1 MTPTFSG
8 APPFFRAACAVV
20 RGFAGLTKGLSLE
33 GLEHLPPSGPVIV
46 AGNHVSLIEG
56 PLVGYAVGRVRQP
69 SFMIKEE
76 LFRFPPLGWT
86 LRELGGIPLDRGGRG
101 DVKALRRAL
110 NVLAGGGCMVVF
122 PEGTRSKDGQP
133 LKPKAGVGLLARQS
147 GAPVVPVRARNTL
160 SALSGERPYRLTF
173 GAPVPA
179 PPKDPEDSRSADRA
193 FAEAVMAAIF
203 AL

>member
-8 APPFFRAACAVV
+8 APPFFRAACGVV
-20 RGFAGLTKGLSLE
+20 GAFAGLTKGLSVS
-33 GLEHLPPSGPVIV
+33 GLEHLPAAGPVIV

-56 PLVGYAVGRVRQP
+56 PLVGCVVGRVRLP
-69 SFMIKEE
+69 SFMVKEE

-86 LRELGGIPLDRGGRG
+86 LRELGGIPLDRGARG

-110 NVLAGGGCMVVF
+110 NVLEAGGCMVVF
-122 PEGTRSKDGQP
+122 PEGTRSKDGKP

-147 GAPVVPVRARNTL
+147 GAAVVPVRARNTL

-173 GAPVPA
+173 GPPLPA
-179 PPKDPEDSRSADRA
+179 PPRDPADSREADRA

>member
-1 MTPTFSG
+1 MTGTFSG

-20 RGFAGLTKGLSLE
+20 RGFAGLTKGVSLE
-33 GLEHLPPSGPVIV
+33 GIENLPKTGPVIV
-46 AGNHVSLIEG
+46 AGNHVSMIEG
-56 PLVGYAVGRVRQP
+56 PLVGWAVGRVRLP
-69 SFMIKEE
+69 SFIVKEE
-76 LFRFPPLGWT
+76 MFRFPPLAWT

-101 DVKALRRAL
+101 DVKALRSAL
-110 NVLAGGGCMVVF
+110 TVLERGGCMVVF
-122 PEGTRSKDGQP
+122 PEGTRSKDGKP

-147 GAPVVPVRARNTL
+147 GAAVVPVRARNTM

-173 GAPVPA
+173 GKPLSA
-179 PPKDPEDSRSADRA
+179 PKDPADSREADRA